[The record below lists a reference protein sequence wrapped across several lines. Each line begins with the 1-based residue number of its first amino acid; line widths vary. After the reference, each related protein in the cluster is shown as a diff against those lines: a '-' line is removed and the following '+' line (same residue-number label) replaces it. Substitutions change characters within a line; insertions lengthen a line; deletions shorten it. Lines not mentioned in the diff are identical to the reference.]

1 MCVCLQAGV
10 GAASISEVSGQRGT
24 AGARTAAGRQT
35 DGADAPHAAQS
46 KCTPEDLCKPAIVML
61 FVLNSGEKNL
71 KHQICK
77 MAQINVKEKC
87 NGRVLKYSD
96 TTKDVGLKKFPP
108 APSESARLV

>member
-35 DGADAPHAAQS
+35 GADAPHAAQS
-46 KCTPEDLCKPAIVML
+46 KCTPEDLCKTAIVML
-61 FVLNSGEKNL
+61 FVLNSREKTL

-77 MAQINVKEKC
+77 MAQIYVKEKC

-96 TTKDVGLKKFPP
+96 TTKDVGLKSPHRP
-108 APSESARLV
+108 LRIS